1 MKTEKLFNA
10 VSTPPYIEA
19 NAHRVTQNKQRYK
32 QRQALVEHP
41 YGTLKRQW
49 GFDYIITKRKIA
61 VASADAGLMTLAYN
75 LKRLFN
81 LGVKFDITAVC
92 AALNSFLGVM
102 LLAITQLSTQQ
113 ALKIEFP
120 RNFIKFMKYGN
131 LNPAT
136 EFKRKLV

>member
-92 AALNSFLGVM
+92 AALNSFLGIM

-113 ALKIEFP
+113 ALKRSEEHTSELQSRP
-120 RNFIKFMKYGN
+120 H
-131 LNPAT
+131 L
-136 EFKRKLV
+136 